1 MAETEF
7 GDIITQDPEM
17 KRVLQLA
24 SNIALSR
31 ASVLICGESGTGK
44 ELLAKFIHQKSQRAS
59 KRFVAIN
66 CAAVPEGLLESE
78 LFGYEKGAFTG
89 AQTMKPGK
97 FELAHNST
105 FLLDEITEMPLVL
118 QAKLLRVIQEGEV
131 ERLGAKQPQKIN
143 VRLIATTNRDLAE
156 MVKRGEFRA
165 DLYYRL
171 NVIPLTIP
179 ALKYRKRDIQ
189 ILSQFFVGVS
199 SSMNNKEPKRLD
211 TESLKKLLEW
221 TWPGNIRELENVIE
235 RAVLVSR
242 SQVIEP
248 NDIHIS
254 GFENREKT
262 FDFTPGI
269 TLAQAEK
276 QLILKTLEH
285 TNYNR
290 TKAAQVLDI
299 SIRTL
304 RNKLHEYDFTSPV
317 PTSDV
322 MELPETLLEP
332 KSKISLERGG
342 YG

>member
-31 ASVLICGESGTGK
+31 ASVLISGESGTGK

-254 GFENREKT
+254 GFESREKT

-322 MELPETLLEP
+322 MELPEILLEP
-332 KSKISLERGG
+332 KSKVSLERGG

>member
-44 ELLAKFIHQKSQRAS
+44 ELLAKYIHQKSQRAS

-179 ALKYRKRDIQ
+179 ALKNRKRDIQ

-199 SSMNNKEPKRLD
+199 SSMNNKESKCLAP
-211 TESLKKLLEW
+211 ESLKKLLEW

-235 RAVLVSR
+235 RSVLVSR
-242 SQVIEP
+242 SKVIEP
-248 NDIHIS
+248 DDIYIC

-290 TKAAQVLDI
+290 TKAAQILDI

-304 RNKLHEYDFTSPV
+304 RNKLHEYDFSSPIAIDEV
-317 PTSDV
+317 A
-322 MELPETLLEP
+322 ELPEIIVET

>member
-1 MAETEF
+1 MAEMEF
-7 GDIITQDPEM
+7 GEIITQDPEM

-44 ELLAKFIHQKSQRAS
+44 ELLAKYIHQKSQRAS

-66 CAAVPEGLLESE
+66 CAAVPENLLESE

-89 AQTMKPGK
+89 AHATKPGK

-143 VRLIATTNRDLAE
+143 VRLIATTNRDLPE
-156 MVKRGEFRA
+156 MVKRGDFRA
-165 DLYYRL
+165 DLFYRL

-179 ALKYRKRDIQ
+179 ALKNRKRDIQ
-189 ILSQFFVGVS
+189 ILSQFFLGVS
-199 SSMNNKEPKRLD
+199 SSLNDKENKSLQP
-211 TESLKKLLEW
+211 ESLKKLLDW

-242 SQVIEP
+242 SNIITPDE
-248 NDIHIS
+248 IHIN
-254 GFENREKT
+254 GFEAREKT

-269 TLAQAEK
+269 TLAEAEK

-290 TKAAQVLDI
+290 TRAAEILDI

-304 RNKLHEYDFTSPV
+304 RNKLHEYDFISPV
-317 PTSDV
+317 AFD
-322 MELPETLLEP
+322 EP
-332 KSKISLERGG
+332 KISLERGG